1 VFFGASAASGHFIV
15 RLSPASRSALVD
27 LFVNSNATSNDMVR
41 TQLPLLQA
49 AFGENATTVWSINS
63 RGVRCHPNSDK
74 EIMLRDWSLNKTLVT
89 EVQSDYQSIEIWE
102 RTEPAVEYRF
112 GDGADRVLYLDDVT
126 QVSTEDEWMY
136 HEVAQCSPL
145 PARPPPPT

>member
-1 VFFGASAASGHFIV
+1 
-15 RLSPASRSALVD
+15 
-27 LFVNSNATSNDMVR
+27 MVR

-89 EVQSDYQSIEIWE
+89 EVQSDYQSIEIWA